1 MRSLRAIVVA
11 LDTPARI
18 SVCAMASLRTC
29 RSRDLRRRR
38 CTLRRSTF
46 YARWPEQRANRRG
59 KSRVTAQAKGSAAPS
74 GMTPRGKGYRLA
86 QTSIRKA
93 FMPMRTRMRTHRAY
107 ESCSCIFHAAIQ
119 DTNRHKA
126 AKNQKHS
133 SRSIFHKRNLPMVG
147 VCQLHRLVMRLRPAE
162 SSRGLSR
169 RPVGA
174 YARNSAQ
181 ASGSFRVNA
190 ASTFLLGASYGRL
203 HELGG
208 PRSIT
213 FDQ

>member
-38 CTLRRSTF
+38 CTSRRSTF

-133 SRSIFHKRNLPMVG
+133 SRSIFHERNLPMVG

-169 RPVGA
+169 RP
-174 YARNSAQ
+174 R
-181 ASGSFRVNA
+181 GSVCPKQRAGQRKFSRQC
-190 ASTFLLGASYGRL
+190 RL
-203 HELGG
+203 DVFAGCQLRQTSRTWWPTINH
-208 PRSIT
+208 I
-213 FDQ
+213 

>member
-1 MRSLRAIVVA
+1 VQVFTLTGRARLTV
-11 LDTPARI
+11 
-18 SVCAMASLRTC
+18 
-29 RSRDLRRRR
+29 
-38 CTLRRSTF
+38 
-46 YARWPEQRANRRG
+46 
-59 KSRVTAQAKGSAAPS
+59 APS
-74 GMTPRGKGYRLA
+74 VAVVSRFLADDHADEMMSGCLDAFGRPNDPIAQGHGVTGMAPRGKGYRLA